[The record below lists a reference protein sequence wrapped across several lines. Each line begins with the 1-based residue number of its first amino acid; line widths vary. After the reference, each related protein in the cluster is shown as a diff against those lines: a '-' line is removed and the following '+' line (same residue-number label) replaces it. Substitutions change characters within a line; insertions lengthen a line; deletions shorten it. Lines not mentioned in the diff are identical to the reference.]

1 MRRIAF
7 WIFDIGRPAAF
18 PWCGSI
24 ESSRFRSL
32 HADIAEGTVAGSAG
46 GIGRTSANP
55 VSCQFRMHWHVSV
68 NDQMADLLRHRGDGL
83 RDHAGG
89 DGGIGRSD
97 FCEVVAGRVVHDESK
112 ITA

>member
-1 MRRIAF
+1 
-7 WIFDIGRPAAF
+7 
-18 PWCGSI
+18 
-24 ESSRFRSL
+24 
-32 HADIAEGTVAGSAG
+32 
-46 GIGRTSANP
+46 
-55 VSCQFRMHWHVSV
+55 MHWHVSV
-68 NDQMADLLRHRGDGL
+68 NDQMADLFRHRGDGL